1 MTRHAPKNLPASVH
15 QRLLNKARESG
26 RPFNELLQYYAME
39 RFLYRISRSPHAG
52 RFVLKGALMLTAWR
66 ASLTRPTKDI
76 DLLGHIDNSPEIIAG
91 IVRELCLQEVE
102 PDGLIFASPSVEAER
117 ITEDATYEGVRIR
130 FRGQL
135 GTAKIPMQVDVGF
148 GDVVLPSPNMLDY
161 PTMLDMPAPS
171 LQGYTRESSIAEKL
185 QAMVKLGIL
194 NSRMKDFYDIWVLS
208 RQFDFDGATLSAAII
223 GTFANR
229 NTDVPPEVVAFSE
242 TFARDET
249 KQVQWVAFVRRSR
262 LLNIPREFASVV
274 DVLRKFLGPVI
285 ESLSNR
291 EPFAQTWTAPGP
303 WR

>member
-1 MTRHAPKNLPASVH
+1 
-15 QRLLNKARESG
+15 
-26 RPFNELLQYYAME
+26 
-39 RFLYRISRSPHAG
+39 
-52 RFVLKGALMLTAWR
+52 
-66 ASLTRPTKDI
+66 
-76 DLLGHIDNSPEIIAG
+76 
-91 IVRELCLQEVE
+91 
-102 PDGLIFASPSVEAER
+102 
-117 ITEDATYEGVRIR
+117 
-130 FRGQL
+130 
-135 GTAKIPMQVDVGF
+135 
-148 GDVVLPSPNMLDY
+148 MLDY